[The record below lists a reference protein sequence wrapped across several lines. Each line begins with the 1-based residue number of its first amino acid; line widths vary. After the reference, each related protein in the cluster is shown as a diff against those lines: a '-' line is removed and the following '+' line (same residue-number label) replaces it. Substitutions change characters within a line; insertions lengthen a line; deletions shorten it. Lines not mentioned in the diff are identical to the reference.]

1 MSRWGIYF
9 VIAAAILASA
19 SSSRA
24 QFRTQQNGSATSE
37 YLRDH
42 AQEQGLSLN
51 AVKGLLDPSR
61 MKMSH
66 SMSFGYANMGG
77 TGVSRGLYMNR
88 IDYQLARPLMLTT
101 HLGYQFQPS
110 GPAEWNPA
118 ATGNDFVGAADLTWQ
133 PSNNSLFRLSVARG
147 MAPTNSWGYSPYGYS
162 RYGYDSWLYPG
173 RP

>member
-1 MSRWGIYF
+1 MSRWL
-9 VIAAAILASA
+9 VVLAVCA
-19 SSSRA
+19 VLSSTSVVLA
-24 QFRTQQNGSATSE
+24 QFRAQQSSSPTSE

-42 AQEQGLSLN
+42 EQQQLSLN
-51 AVKGLLDPSR
+51 AVRGLLDPSR

-66 SMSFGYANMGG
+66 SVSFGYASLGG

-88 IDYQLARPLMLTT
+88 IDYQLAKPLMLTT

-118 ATGNDFVGAADLTWQ
+118 TTGQDFVGAADLTWQ
-133 PSNNSLFRLSVARG
+133 PTSNALFRLSVAKG
-147 MAPTNSWGYSPYGYS
+147 MAPSNMYGYSPYGS
-162 RYGYDSWLYPG
+162 WGYGYQPWMFPG